1 MNDDILITFGSA
13 VKARGARGFQGYGLL
28 FGGIDLDGESFPPHV
43 NLELDGRVSLPTYWC
58 HSLDPKVGNRKLAD
72 AAFKVT
78 SEGLYVSGE
87 FRRLDDVENQI
98 MSEIHRGT
106 IGFSSG
112 SSPHLVRKQK
122 RGAVTEIVSWPISEI
137 SLTPKPVEPRTK
149 ALPLKALKD
158 LLARDAGAEY
168 ETMMQSFYNERA
180 EAAWQHFCDL
190 RATFE
195 LQKRGVYVDE
205 N

>member
-1 MNDDILITFGSA
+1 MNDDILISFGSS

-28 FGGIDLDGESFPPHV
+28 FGGIDLDGESFPEHV

-72 AAFKVT
+72 ADFKIT
-78 SEGLYVSGE
+78 SQGLYVSGE
-87 FRRLDDVENQI
+87 FRRLDAVENQI

-122 RGAVTEIVSWPISEI
+122 RGAVTEIVSWPVAEI

-168 ETMMQSFYNERA
+168 ETSQEYYNERA
-180 EAAWQHFCDL
+180 EAEWQRFCDL
-190 RATFE
+190 RARFE
-195 LQKRGVYVDE
+195 LQQRGIYVD
-205 N
+205 